1 MANQVAISV
10 AIDGP
15 AGAGKSTV
23 SRMLSKRTGFEL
35 LDTGAMYRTF
45 AWLDLQNEYGT
56 KLPERISDHEIEF
69 DMSSGKMRV
78 ECDGKDISTEI
89 RSSEV
94 TSHVSVV
101 AANSAIR
108 EIAVKQ
114 QQDFVRH
121 ELLEGKSVILE
132 GRDIGT
138 TVLPDASIKFFLTAS
153 PEKRAQRRAL
163 EVGGDVES
171 IASAIA
177 KRDEIDCS
185 RDVSPLVQAND
196 AVLIDASDLSAE
208 QVVEIMFAEINK
220 IK

>member
-1 MANQVAISV
+1 MAKTLAISV

-23 SRMLSKRTGFEL
+23 SRMLSSKTGFEL

-45 AWLDLQNEYGT
+45 AWLDLQNNYGT
-56 KLPERISDHEIEF
+56 KLSERIADHEIEF

-78 ECDGKDISTEI
+78 ECDGIDISSEI

-101 AANSAIR
+101 AADFEVR
-108 EIAVKQ
+108 KIAVKQ
-114 QQDFVRH
+114 QQNFVKH

-138 TVLPDASIKFFLTAS
+138 TVLPDASIKFFLTAN
-153 PEKRAQRRAL
+153 PEKRAERRAL

-177 KRDEIDCS
+177 KRDQLDSS

-208 QVVEIMFAEINK
+208 QVVEIMFVEIEK